1 MTTPASTTTSPAPD
15 EVAADAPLRDAPTAT
30 LHGPGIT
37 ALKFAGGFGLV
48 ALLTLA
54 FSGDQYWLGLIT
66 MGLLFAGLAS
76 AWNIIGGFGGQFS
89 LGHGVFFAIG
99 AYAVV
104 LLQVNHG
111 WSPWLALVLG
121 AAISVAVAAILA
133 WPIFRLRGHFLA
145 IGTLALSQVALSLA
159 NHFEWTGGPQG
170 VRIPFADAAI
180 ADQSTWPWVMFLFV
194 VVTAGIALL
203 ISRSRLGYYLV
214 AIRENE
220 DAADAAGANPLMVK
234 LLGLVISAALTAI
247 GGSLFAMY
255 VAFVDPPSVLSIADV
270 GARFPL
276 LALIGGLGTI
286 AGPVIGALIVQP
298 GEMYLR
304 GELSSAA
311 PGISLIIVGALFVL
325 GARFFPH
332 GIWGAVTNLT
342 RRLRA
347 GRK

>member
-1 MTTPASTTTSPAPD
+1 MSTTAATPPD
-15 EVAADAPLRDAPTAT
+15 EAAADAVPDGPLRTAELASTRST
-30 LHGPGIT
+30 L
-37 ALKFAGGFGLV
+37 LKFGIGFGLL

-54 FSGDQYWLGLIT
+54 FSGDEYWLGLIT

-121 AAISVAVAAILA
+121 ALLSIAVAALLA

-159 NHFEWTGGPQG
+159 NYFEWTGGPQG
-170 VRIPFADAAI
+170 VRIPFADSAI
-180 ADQSTWPWVMFLFV
+180 SDTAVWPWVMFLFV
-194 VVTAGIALL
+194 LVTAGIALA

-214 AIRENE
+214 AVRENE
-220 DAADAAGANPLMVK
+220 DAADAAGANPLTVK
-234 LLGLVISAALTAI
+234 LLGLVISAGLTAV
-247 GGSLFAMY
+247 GGALFAMY
-255 VAFVDPPSVLSIADV
+255 VAFVDPPSVLAIADI

-286 AGPVIGALIVQP
+286 AGPVIGAMIVQP

-304 GELSSAA
+304 GELSSAP

-332 GIWGAVTNLT
+332 GIWGALTTLT
-342 RRLRA
+342 RRLRV
-347 GRK
+347 RR